1 MTYPI
6 IPSLVTVFLDR
17 TTPEPGELAGYA
29 ALLQAYELA
38 IPLPD
43 RLAIISQKHRQY
55 QTEEWQVFTPR
66 YRPEETLAAH
76 LTFALKYEGI
86 ELGLLKKL
94 FETLGPQ
101 PIVEWVTQE
110 PLGQYSRKVWFL
122 YEWLLEELLD
132 VPDLTTGNYLDVV
145 DERLQYGSTSER
157 IPTKRQRIRNN
168 LPGVREFCPMIRKTP
183 VLESYQQLDLSQ
195 HIKQMIGKIHPDV
208 MGRTAAFLLLKDSK
222 ASYAIEGEKPPQTR
236 AQRWGRALGQAGQK
250 LLTAEELVRLQQ
262 IVIDNPRFTKMGFR
276 EQEGFI
282 GEHDRRVGTPIP
294 DHISARWKDLPTLMQ
309 GLLETSQKL
318 EQDVSFDAVLAA
330 AVVAFGF
337 VFIHPFVDGNGRIH
351 RYLIHHV
358 LAAKGYVTKGLIF
371 PVSAIILEHIETYRQ
386 VLEAFSKPRLD
397 RIEWKPTIDHNVEVL
412 NETVDLYRY
421 FDATKAAEFL
431 YECVKQTAQQT
442 IPEEVAYLEQYDQLK
457 SYLDDTF
464 EMPDDLV
471 ALLVRFLEQGN
482 GKLSERAKAKEFKA
496 LTAPEVEAIEQ
507 VFQEIFLD
515 DQIGS

>member
-1 MTYPI
+1 M
-6 IPSLVTVFLDR
+6 
-17 TTPEPGELAGYA
+17 
-29 ALLQAYELA
+29 
-38 IPLPD
+38 
-43 RLAIISQKHRQY
+43 
-55 QTEEWQVFTPR
+55 
-66 YRPEETLAAH
+66 
-76 LTFALKYEGI
+76 
-86 ELGLLKKL
+86 
-94 FETLGPQ
+94 
-101 PIVEWVTQE
+101 
-110 PLGQYSRKVWFL
+110 
-122 YEWLLEELLD
+122 
-132 VPDLTTGNYLDVV
+132 
-145 DERLQYGSTSER
+145 
-157 IPTKRQRIRNN
+157 
-168 LPGVREFCPMIRKTP
+168 
-183 VLESYQQLDLSQ
+183 
-195 HIKQMIGKIHPDV
+195 
-208 MGRTAAFLLLKDSK
+208 
-222 ASYAIEGEKPPQTR
+222 
-236 AQRWGRALGQAGQK
+236 
-250 LLTAEELVRLQQ
+250 RLQQ

-318 EQDVSFDAVLAA
+318 EKDVSFDAVLAA

-358 LAAKGYVTKGLIF
+358 LAAKGYVAKGLIF

-397 RIEWKPTIDHNVEVL
+397 GIEWKPTVDHNVEVL

-421 FDATKAAEFL
+421 FDATQTAEFL

-442 IPEEVAYLEQYDQLK
+442 IPEEVAYLQQYDQLK
-457 SYLDDTF
+457 SYLDDAF

-496 LTAPEVEAIEQ
+496 LTASEVGAIEQ
-507 VFQEIFLD
+507 VFQEIFLRN
-515 DQIGS
+515 